1 MLAIFRATI
10 YTVIHWHVENPVTL
24 AGRAPVS
31 LSMKNVFSDLFKR
44 LWIVLVE
51 AISSFRR
58 NKDLT
63 SASSLAFSATL
74 ALIPALF
81 LLTTLLGF
89 AIGSSEQALL
99 KTQEMVKELIPR
111 YSQEI
116 LREVGFITTN
126 TKAIG
131 IVNIV
136 VLLWIITPL
145 VSGMRLALS
154 SIFRTDPDRSYVLGK
169 VLDISIT
176 IVFVIGISGVAVM
189 GVVFALVQKLSPLRF
204 IPRYLE
210 GIVPFFFVTTVVV
223 VFYLIFYSR
232 VPFRRLLIGAVVTT
246 LLWFAMRPAFNL
258 FLTYNPGY
266 GFTFGSFKSLFVIV
280 IWIYYSLS
288 VFLFGAEIASS
299 LNREEI
305 LSIKRLMEGKGGV
318 SGTALANF
326 AVPYEKGR
334 VIFTEGDAGKE
345 MFFVLK
351 GSVGIRKDGREIAVL
366 REKNFFGEM
375 SFLLAQP
382 RSATSV
388 ALDDVELLAISNDT
402 IVTLMNEFPEL
413 VFTMMKEMAVRLRET
428 SRLIT

>member
-1 MLAIFRATI
+1 MLAIFGATI
-10 YTVIHWHVENPVTL
+10 YNAGHRLLQNPVTL

-31 LSMKNVFSDLFKR
+31 LSMKNVFSDLLKR
-44 LWIVLVE
+44 PWIVLAE

-58 NKDLT
+58 NNDLA

-81 LLTTLLGF
+81 LLTTLVGL
-89 AIGSSEQALL
+89 AIGSSQEALL
-99 KTQEMVKELIPR
+99 KTQELVKELIPR

-116 LREVGFITTN
+116 LREVGFITTR
-126 TKAIG
+126 TKALG

-154 SIFRTDPDRSYVLGK
+154 VIFKTGPDRSYLLEK

-176 IVFVIGISGVAVM
+176 IVLVIGISAVAVM
-189 GVVFALVQKLSPLRF
+189 GVAFALVQKLSPLHYL
-204 IPRYLE
+204 PRYFE
-210 GIVPFFFVTTVVV
+210 GIVPFFFITAVVV
-223 VFYLIFYSR
+223 VFYLIFSSR

-266 GFTFGSFKSLFVIV
+266 GFTFGSFKSLFVVV

-299 LNREEI
+299 LNREKI
-305 LSIKRLMEGKGGV
+305 ISIKRLMEGKGGV

-326 AVPYEKGR
+326 TVPYEKGS

-345 MFFVLK
+345 LFFVLK
-351 GSVGIRKDGREIAVL
+351 GSVGIQKGGQEIAVV

-382 RSATSV
+382 RSATTV

-413 VFTMMKEMAVRLRET
+413 VLSMLRNMARKLRET
-428 SRLIT
+428 NRLIT